1 MSDLIFCSGC
11 ANPYPKQGV
20 PYRCP
25 ICGGIYNYSQL
36 PGYTQGSGDRQSG
49 GISRYKEM
57 LELDPGFSLV
67 SLGEGQTPLIW
78 GTAFG
83 KKAAFKLEFLNP
95 SGSYKDRGSAVLASL
110 LQSRGVTEAVEDSSG
125 NAGASFAAY
134 AAQAGIRARIF
145 IPASAGGPKRK
156 QIEAYGAELIPI
168 QGPRSEA
175 AAAVIEAARQGAVY
189 ASHAYLPHGISGYA
203 TIAYELLD
211 QIGQAPGAVICPAGQ
226 GNLLLGIG
234 LGFKSLQKALKI
246 DRLPV
251 LVGVQARAC
260 APLWAVANY
269 GAAGLAWVSEGDTL
283 AEGVRVK
290 HPIRGDAVLKIVRD
304 TRGLFLAVDEDEILI
319 GRNQLARIGLYVEP
333 TAAIVWNAFGQVA
346 SELPDPVVIVLTG
359 SGLKSDL

>member
-1 MSDLIFCSGC
+1 
-11 ANPYPKQGV
+11 
-20 PYRCP
+20 
-25 ICGGIYNYSQL
+25 
-36 PGYTQGSGDRQSG
+36 
-49 GISRYKEM
+49 
-57 LELDPGFSLV
+57 
-67 SLGEGQTPLIW
+67 
-78 GTAFG
+78 
-83 KKAAFKLEFLNP
+83 
-95 SGSYKDRGSAVLASL
+95 
-110 LQSRGVTEAVEDSSG
+110 VTEAVEDSSG

-234 LGFKSLQKALKI
+234 LGFKSLQKASKI